1 MIKKITL
8 SLFLVLG
15 PFLYLT
21 KAQTF
26 RFTDSR
32 GIPVE
37 GIVVSVKSLDLE
49 NGSVLIT
56 DNKGTVETDKSFPL
70 IIRTY
75 HFAFLTIQ
83 DTIYNKVEVKNYGVQ
98 SNNVNLDEIS
108 VTGNYSTTDR
118 SVYQTQ
124 VITRQ
129 EIDAQAA
136 NNVLDLFT
144 HQLNVRVN
152 NDQATGSSISLQGI
166 GDENIKVLVDGV
178 PVIGRLS
185 GNINLSQLNLNN
197 VERVEVIRG
206 PASVLYGTNALGGVI
221 NIITDA
227 SSNPPFKAGVNTYY
241 ETNGQYNVDAY
252 TNFHFRKTDISVSGG
267 RYFFDGWSD
276 KESGRADEWNP
287 KEQKFGSLRFAQKIK
302 KTKLVFQ
309 SSFFDE
315 KVTNLS
321 GDIRGLP
328 YQAYVFDEYFKTK
341 RFNNEVQISH
351 LFNAEKNLQVS
362 AAYSFYRYDR
372 NTYRKNLV
380 TLNEALS
387 NDVLQQDTN
396 DFGAAMVR
404 AVYTKD
410 DLNSKWNYQV
420 GLDLNNEYTTG
431 RRIEDHKQD
440 NGDYAAFA
448 SVEYRPFENFLIR
461 PAVRYAYNTVY
472 KAPVVPSLQF
482 MYELKQK
489 TVLRASYS
497 RGFRSPSLKEM
508 YLHFVDA
515 NHNVYGNTDLKAEES
530 DHILFSVDR
539 TFPIGKTKLV
549 ISPSGF
555 YNHIKN
561 KIDLLSVTGDLYKY
575 VNFYEYITK
584 GGQLSA
590 SMEYKAFE
598 LSTGLSYTG
607 IYNSEIVD
615 GDFLYSTELNTMA
628 QYKINKTKTL
638 IALYWKYNGS
648 QPQYYLAENTDDF
661 TVFQGESYSMV
672 DASVT
677 QKFMKDR
684 ITIGAGIK
692 NMLDVTTIKNKE
704 TAGAHQAGNDEVFTG
719 MGRSYF
725 VRLQYQ
731 FRK

>member
-26 RFTDSR
+26 RFTDSK
-32 GIPVE
+32 GLPVE
-37 GIVVSVKSLDLE
+37 GIVVSVKSLGQE

-56 DNKGTVETDKSFPL
+56 DNKGAVETNKSFPV

-75 HFAFLTIQ
+75 HFAFVSIQ
-83 DTIYNKVEVKNYGVQ
+83 DTIYNADGVKSYSVQ

-108 VTGNYSTTDR
+108 VTGNYGTTDR

-129 EIDAQAA
+129 DIEAQSA

-152 NDQATGSSISLQGI
+152 NDMSIGSSISLQGI

-178 PVIGRLS
+178 PVIGRLA

-227 SSNPPFKAGVNTYY
+227 STNPPFKAGVNTYY
-241 ETNGQYNVDAY
+241 ESNGQYNGDAY
-252 TNFHFRKTDISVSGG
+252 TNFHFKKTDVSLSGG
-267 RYFFDGWSD
+267 RNFFDGWSEKD
-276 KESGRADEWNP
+276 TSRADEWNP
-287 KEQKFGSLRFAQKIK
+287 KEQKFGSIRFAQKIK
-302 KTKLVFQ
+302 KTKVVFQ
-309 SSFFDE
+309 SSYFDE

-321 GDIRGLP
+321 DNIRGLP
-328 YQAYVFDEYFKTK
+328 YQAYAFDEYFKTK

-351 LFNAEKNLQVS
+351 LFSATQNLQVS
-362 AAYSFYRYDR
+362 AAYSFYRYER

-387 NDVLQQDTN
+387 NDVSQQDTN
-396 DFGAAMVR
+396 DFGAAMMR

-420 GLDLNNEYTTG
+420 GLDLNNEYSTG
-431 RRIEDHKQD
+431 RRIENNKQD

-448 SVEYRPFENFLIR
+448 SVEFRPVTGFLIR

-472 KAPVVPSLQF
+472 KAPVVPSIQF

-489 TVLRASYS
+489 TVFRTSYS

-515 NHNVYGNTDLKAEES
+515 NHNVFGNTNLDAEES
-530 DHILFSVDR
+530 DHVLFSVDR
-539 TFPIGKTKLV
+539 TFNIGKSKLV
-549 ISPSGF
+549 LSPSGF
-555 YNHIKN
+555 YNHIRN
-561 KIDLLSVTGDLYKY
+561 KIDLISVTGDIYQY
-575 VNFYEYITK
+575 INFYEYITK
-584 GGQLSA
+584 GGQFSA
-590 SMEYKAFE
+590 SFEYKAFE
-598 LSTGLSYTG
+598 VSTGYSYTG
-607 IYNSEIVD
+607 IYNSEIE
-615 GDFLYSTELNTMA
+615 GSDFAYADELNTMT

-638 IALYWKYNGS
+638 VALYWKYNGH
-648 QPQYYLAENTDDF
+648 QPQYYVNDE
-661 TVFQGESYSMV
+661 GEVAIFNSEGYSTV

-677 QKFMKDR
+677 QKLLKDR
-684 ITIGAGIK
+684 ITIGAGVK
-692 NMLDVTTIKNKE
+692 NLLDITTIKYKG
-704 TAGAHQAGNDEVFTG
+704 TGTAHQAADDEVFTG